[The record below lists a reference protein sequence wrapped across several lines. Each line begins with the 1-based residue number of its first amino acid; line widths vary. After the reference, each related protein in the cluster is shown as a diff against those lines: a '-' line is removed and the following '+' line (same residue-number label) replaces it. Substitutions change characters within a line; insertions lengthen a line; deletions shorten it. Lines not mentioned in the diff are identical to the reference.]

1 MTVPFLDIQATYAEL
16 SVELDAA
23 YRRVTGSGWFLLGQ
37 ECESFEREF
46 ADYCGT
52 AHAVGV
58 ANGLDAL
65 ALILEALDIGPG
77 DEVLVPAHTFIAT
90 WLAVTRVGAVP
101 VPVDVDEAS
110 FNIDPALLERAVT
123 RRTRAVIPVHLY
135 GRPADMDPICD
146 VARRHGLAVVED
158 AAQAHGATYRGKRTG
173 GLGTA
178 AAFSFYPGKNLG
190 AFGDGGAVT
199 TNDPAIAERV
209 RCLRN
214 YGSRQKYV
222 HETLGHNSR
231 LDELQAAFLR
241 VKLARLDAWNERR
254 SRIAALYAATLSGAG
269 LALPQADAAAR
280 SVWHVYVVR
289 HPDRDHLQRELAA
302 AGVGT
307 VVHYPTPPHRQAA
320 YARLGLNPVDYPVAE
335 RICREVIS
343 LPIGPHLAREAANR
357 VVNAVLAAGGGRRS
371 TSAAA

>member
-1 MTVPFLDIQATYAEL
+1 MNVPFLDIQATYAEL
-16 SVELDAA
+16 RDELDEA
-23 YRRVTGSGWFLLGQ
+23 YRRVTASGWFLLGR
-37 ECESFEREF
+37 ECEAFEREF
-46 ADYCGT
+46 AEYCGV

-65 ALILEALDIGPG
+65 ALILEALGIGPG

-101 VPVDVDEAS
+101 VAVDVDERTCAL
-110 FNIDPALLERAVT
+110 DPGLLERAAT
-123 RRTRAVIPVHLY
+123 PRTKAVIPVHLY
-135 GRPADMDPICD
+135 GRPADMDPIRD
-146 VARRHGLAVVED
+146 FARRRTLAVVED
-158 AAQAHGATYRGKRTG
+158 AAQAHGATYRGRRTG

-199 TNDPAIAERV
+199 TDDPAIAERV

-241 VKLARLDAWNERR
+241 VKLARLDEWNDRR
-254 SRIAALYAATLSGAG
+254 RRLASRYAATLRGSG
-269 LALPQADAAAR
+269 LTLPDVPADAGSA
-280 SVWHVYVVR
+280 WHLYAVR
-289 HPDRDHLQRELAA
+289 HPERDRLQRDLAA

-307 VVHYPTPPHRQAA
+307 VVHYPTPPYRQAA
-320 YARLGLNPVDYPVAE
+320 YAGLGLDPAAYPVAE

-343 LPIGPHLAREAANR
+343 LPIGPHLPRAGADR
-357 VVNAVLAAGGGRRS
+357 VVQAVLEACRGSRP
-371 TSAAA
+371 AAAAA